1 MSFEEIKSKFE
12 AINLDPKVI
21 ESISKN
27 KKLVARLSQIVDF
40 AGGKAD
46 KT

>member
-1 MSFEEIKSKFE
+1 MSFEEVKHKFE
-12 AINLDPKVI
+12 AINLDSKVI
-21 ESISKN
+21 ESMSKN
-27 KKLVARLSQIVDF
+27 KKLVARLAQIVDL